1 MDLTGIFQTIWD
13 ILSDSSTYQAMV
25 RISTPLALAAIGG
38 TFCERTGVVNIA
50 LEGIMLVGAFA
61 AAVVSYFSVESWGL
75 SPAIAP
81 WIGIIG
87 AVFAGGA
94 FSLLHGLGSIHLR
107 ADQVVVGAALNI
119 FALGATGFLTQALF
133 DVAGASPRV
142 ASFDPIPIPLLSRI
156 PFLGPVFFNHTPI
169 VYLAIL
175 TAFVGQLVL
184 FRTALGLRMRA
195 VGEHPRAADTVGV
208 GVYRIRYLG
217 VVISGMLGGLA
228 GANLSLEAV
237 SQFSENMTRGRGFI
251 ALAANIFGK
260 WTPIGS
266 WLSSLLFGF
275 AESLK
280 LRTQVID
287 LPPEFVLMLP
297 YVLTIVVLA
306 GAMGRAIPPAAIGRP
321 YSKD

>member
-1 MDLTGIFQTIWD
+1 MDIGHVLGVIMG
-13 ILSDSSTYQAMV
+13 ILSDPSTYQAMI

-61 AAVVSYFSVESWGL
+61 GAVFSYYAQASWGF
-75 SPAIAP
+75 SEGMAP
-81 WIGIIG
+81 WVGLIG
-87 AVFAGGA
+87 AVSMGML
-94 FSLLHGLGSIHLR
+94 FSLLHGVGSIHLR
-107 ADQVVVGAALNI
+107 ADQVVIGAALNI
-119 FALGATGFLTQALF
+119 LALGGTGFLTQAIF
-133 DVAGASPRV
+133 GVAGASPRV
-142 ASFDPIPIPLLSRI
+142 GSFDPVPIPGLVKI
-156 PFLGPVFFNHTPI
+156 PFLGQVLFNHTPI
-169 VYLAIL
+169 VYMAIVI
-175 TAFVGQLVL
+175 AIAGQFIL
-184 FRTALGLRMRA
+184 FRTPIGLRLRS
-195 VGEHPRAADTVGV
+195 VGEHPKAADTVGISVYKMRYV
-208 GVYRIRYLG
+208 GVL
-217 VVISGMLGGLA
+217 ISGALGGLA

-260 WTPIGS
+260 WTPLGS

-287 LPPEFVLMLP
+287 IPPEFILMLP

-306 GAMGRAIPPAAIGRP
+306 GAMGRAIPPDAIGKP
-321 YSKD
+321 YSKQ

>member
-1 MDLTGIFQTIWD
+1 MDFGHVFQVIFD
-13 ILSDSSTYQAMV
+13 ILTDASTYQAMI

-61 AAVVSYFSVESWGL
+61 AAVFSFYAVTSWGF
-75 SPAIAP
+75 SESVAP
-81 WIGIIG
+81 WVGLFGGVFIG
-87 AVFAGGA
+87 VM
-94 FSLLHGLGSIHLR
+94 FSLLHAVGCINLR
-107 ADQVVVGAALNI
+107 ADQVVIGAALNI
-119 FALGATGFLTQALF
+119 LALGATGFLTQAIWG
-133 DVAGASPRV
+133 VAGASPRV
-142 ASFDPIPIPLLSRI
+142 PSFDPIPIPVLSDI
-156 PFLGPVFFNHTPI
+156 PFIGAVLFNHTPI
-169 VYLAIL
+169 VYMAIII
-175 TAFVGQLVL
+175 AIVGQYVL
-184 FRTALGLRMRA
+184 FRTPIGLRLRS
-195 VGEHPRAADTVGV
+195 VGEHPKAADTVGV
-208 GVYRIRYLG
+208 SVYRMRYIG
-217 VVISGMLGGLA
+217 VMISGALGGLA

-287 LPPEFVLMLP
+287 IPPEFILMLP

-306 GAMGRAIPPAAIGRP
+306 GAMGRAIPPDAIGKP
-321 YSKD
+321 YSKQ

>member
-1 MDLTGIFQTIWD
+1 MDLGHLFGVIFD
-13 ILSDSSTYQAMV
+13 ILGDPSTYQAMI

-50 LEGIMLVGAFA
+50 LEGIMLVGAFSG
-61 AAVVSYFSVESWGL
+61 AVFSYYAQSSWGFSENL
-75 SPAIAP
+75 AP
-81 WIGIIG
+81 WVGLIG
-87 AVFAGGA
+87 AVSMGMI

-119 FALGATGFLTQALF
+119 LALGGTGFLTQALF
-133 DVAGASPRV
+133 GVAGASPRV
-142 ASFDPIPIPLLSRI
+142 ASFDPVPVPGLSSI
-156 PFLGPVFFNHTPI
+156 PFLGPVLFNHTPI
-169 VYLAIL
+169 VYMAVVV
-175 TAFVGQLVL
+175 AVAGQYVL
-184 FRTALGLRMRA
+184 FRTPLGLRIRA
-195 VGEHPRAADTVGV
+195 VGEHPKASETVGV
-208 GVYRIRYLG
+208 SVYRIRYLG
-217 VVISGMLGGLA
+217 VLISGALGGLA

-260 WTPIGS
+260 WTPLGS

-280 LRTQVID
+280 LRTQVIA
-287 LPPEFVLMLP
+287 LPPEFILMLP

-306 GAMGRAIPPAAIGRP
+306 GAMGRAVAPTAIGKP
-321 YSKD
+321 YIKQ